1 MAEEIEEPEE
11 TKEINLDQ
19 LGLLISK
26 ANELC
31 DLIKEV
37 DPISERQSRVLSI
50 IENAMKCYKLE
61 QQQQTAKKRKQTD
74 IGNFFN
80 KKSKQ

>member
-1 MAEEIEEPEE
+1 MGMMEEAEE

-19 LGLLISK
+19 LGLIISK
-26 ANELC
+26 ANEFC

-61 QQQQTAKKRKQTD
+61 QQQQNAKKRKQTD
-74 IGNFFN
+74 IGNFFL